1 MMMATWRG
9 SLVGSKAGDI
19 GPVSGTT
26 CATFCRRRHSSGAGP
41 DPVAPATFRPPPSS
55 STFVLDLSSFTST
68 SGRLVFAGMID

>member
-26 CATFCRRRHSSGAGP
+26 CATFCRRRHSSA
-41 DPVAPATFRPPPSS
+41 PVPTPSRRPPFVLDLSS
-55 STFVLDLSSFTST
+55 FTFVLDLSSFTST
-68 SGRLVFAGMID
+68 SARLVFAGMID